1 MNGLKS
7 YNKIFKTMRYATGN
21 QYRALSSGV
30 IWQKFAFFEYK
41 ARSKLLDSLNVP
53 EFDKPVSHIP

>member
-1 MNGLKS
+1 
-7 YNKIFKTMRYATGN
+7 MRYATGN

-30 IWQKFAFFEYK
+30 IRQKFAFFEYK